1 MDTRHEIFDMA
12 LDISGAHA
20 PCVHGDD
27 LVVEVGPTRLVLA
40 DQLGIEGAF
49 AVPGDLYRQIALVVF
64 ERLGGLA
71 VATVAAVPAIGGML
85 LVAEM
90 IGELGFQ
97 DPLGHALLHALEQAV
112 FAEQVLGVHPVFH
125 ELIQKTVDLT

>member
-1 MDTRHEIFDMA
+1 MSSIR
-12 LDISGAHA
+12 
-20 PCVHGDD
+20 
-27 LVVEVGPTRLVLA
+27 PTRLVLA
-40 DQLGIEGAF
+40 DQLGIAL
-49 AVPGDLYRQIALVVF
+49 AVPGDLYRQIALVVL

-97 DPLGHALLHALEQAV
+97 DPFGHALLHALEQAV

>member
-1 MDTRHEIFDMA
+1 MRSSIWPW
-12 LDISGAHA
+12 ISEGAHA
-20 PCVHGDD
+20 TCVHGDD
-27 LVVEVGPTRLVLA
+27 LVVEVRPTRLVLA
-40 DQLGIEGAF
+40 DQLGIEGAL
-49 AVPGDLYRQIALVVF
+49 AVPGDLYRQIALVVL

-90 IGELGFQ
+90 IGKLGFQ

-112 FAEQVLGVHPVFH
+112 FAEEILGIHPVFH

>member
-1 MDTRHEIFDMA
+1 M
-12 LDISGAHA
+12 SGTCGSTSDRSCLRGSGGSLPAER
-20 PCVHGDD
+20 P
-27 LVVEVGPTRLVLA
+27 VVL
-40 DQLGIEGAF
+40 
-49 AVPGDLYRQIALVVF
+49 

-112 FAEQVLGVHPVFH
+112 FAEEVLGVHPVFH
-125 ELIQKTVDLT
+125 KLIQKTVDLT